1 MPSFWILV
9 ILGVIYFL
17 LFIPPNSQGV
27 TNSHDLLL
35 TSGDEYITYPYI
47 EHMMQSSKDIHELW
61 WRMIIYGD
69 YIYGYPFYF
78 FSFLVLLPY
87 RLVMGEQFFSQMQ
100 TNLLI
105 LRQFISIL
113 PIIMSAGF
121 LTYLQT
127 RFRSVWKTFFL
138 FVFLL
143 SMPAIIRQ
151 NIQWWHPDALTILF
165 VVLTFFMVQ
174 AMQSTHNNNAVGF
187 RFSLGKCIYHYL

>member
-1 MPSFWILV
+1 
-9 ILGVIYFL
+9 
-17 LFIPPNSQGV
+17 
-27 TNSHDLLL
+27 
-35 TSGDEYITYPYI
+35 
-47 EHMMQSSKDIHELW
+47 
-61 WRMIIYGD
+61 MIIYGD
-69 YIYGYPFYF
+69 HIYGYPFYF
-78 FSFLVLLPY
+78 FSFLVLLTY

-113 PIIMSAGF
+113 PIILSAGF

-143 SMPAIIRQ
+143 SMPAIIPQ

-174 AMQSTHNNNAVGF
+174 AMQSAHKNNAVGF